1 MAVKTINI
9 KNLLIFLFVLF
20 LSGYYEL
27 ALFAQSVP
35 DTFADIVDMEKPLV
49 VNIYTT
55 QIIKRQKAQDPS
67 QEFFERFYGAPQ
79 KDTKKRSLGS
89 GVIISNDGYIL
100 TNFHV
105 VAKATETKVRLAD
118 GREFDA
124 KLIGTD
130 EKIDIALIKIDAKT
144 ELKGAALGDSDALR
158 VGDWV
163 IAIGNPFGLA
173 HTVTAGIVSAK
184 DRMIGAGPYDD
195 FIQTD
200 ASINPGNS
208 GGPLFNIKGEV
219 IGINTVILSPSGAN
233 VGIGFAIP
241 INMVKEVLSELKEKG
256 KVTRG
261 WLGISVQPLTSELV
275 AALNL
280 NVTEGALVSD
290 TDKGGPAD
298 KAGIKRGDIIVE
310 LEGKKITDITQ
321 LPRMVAR
328 MEAGRQISVK
338 IVRDNETKEVTAVIG
353 KMGR

>member
-1 MAVKTINI
+1 MTTIRVKIIQTLILMI
-9 KNLLIFLFVLF
+9 FLLI
-20 LSGYYEL
+20 SYQDT
-27 ALFAQSVP
+27 LFAQPVP
-35 DTFADIVDMEKPLV
+35 STFADIVDMEKPLV

-55 QIIKRQKAQDPS
+55 QIIKRQKTQDPS
-67 QEFFERFYGAPQ
+67 QEFFERFYGAPR

-124 KLIGTD
+124 KIIGTD
-130 EKIDIALIKIDAKT
+130 EKIDVALIKIDAKT
-144 ELKGAALGDSDALR
+144 ELKAAALGDSDALR

-241 INMVKEVLSELKEKG
+241 INMVKEVLSDLKEKG

-261 WLGISVQPLTSELV
+261 WLGVSVQPLTPELV

-280 NVTEGALVSD
+280 TVTEGALVSD
-290 TDKGGPAD
+290 TDKGGPAE

-328 MEAGRQISVK
+328 MEAGKTINIK
-338 IVRDNETKEVTAVIG
+338 IVRDNETKDVTAVIG
-353 KMGR
+353 KMGK

>member
-1 MAVKTINI
+1 MATIRVKIIQTLILMI
-9 KNLLIFLFVLF
+9 FLLI
-20 LSGYYEL
+20 SYQDT
-27 ALFAQSVP
+27 LFAQPVP
-35 DTFADIVDMEKPLV
+35 STFADIVDMEKPLV

-55 QIIKRQKAQDPS
+55 QIIKRQKAQDPA

-100 TNFHV
+100 TNLHV
-105 VAKATETKVRLAD
+105 VAKAAEIKVRLAD

-124 KLIGTD
+124 KIIGTD
-130 EKIDIALIKIDAKT
+130 EKIDVALIKIDAKT
-144 ELKGAALGDSDALR
+144 ELKAAALGDSDALR

-241 INMVKEVLSELKEKG
+241 INMVKEVLSDLKDKG

-261 WLGISVQPLTSELV
+261 WLGISVQPLTPELV

-280 NVTEGALVSD
+280 TVTEGALVSD
-290 TDKGGPAD
+290 TDKGGPAE
-298 KAGIKRGDIIVE
+298 KAGIKRGDIIIE

-328 MEAGRQISVK
+328 MEAGKEINIK
-338 IVRDNETKEVTAVIG
+338 IVRDNETKEITAVIG
-353 KMGR
+353 KMGK

>member
-1 MAVKTINI
+1 M
-9 KNLLIFLFVLF
+9 KNKIFYIIIFSLF
-20 LSGYYEL
+20 LLTSYEE
-27 ALFAQSVP
+27 AIFAQPVP
-35 DTFADIVDMEKPLV
+35 GTFADIVDKEKPLV

-67 QEFFERFYGAPQ
+67 QEFFDRFFGVPQ
-79 KDTKKRSLGS
+79 KDKKISNLGS
-89 GVIISNDGYIL
+89 GFIISSDGYIL

-105 VAKATETKVRLAD
+105 VRKATVIKVKLAD

-124 KLIGTD
+124 GIIGSD
-130 EKIDIALIKIDAKT
+130 EKIDVALIKIDVQT
-144 ELKGAALGDSDALR
+144 ALPSAIFGNSDALR

-219 IGINTVILSPSGAN
+219 IGINTAIVPAGQ
-233 VGIGFAIP
+233 GIGFAIP
-241 INMVKEVLSELKEKG
+241 INMVSEILAELKEKG

-261 WLGISVQPLTSELV
+261 WLGISVQALTPELI

-280 NVTEGALVSD
+280 SVTEGALVTD
-290 TDKGGPAD
+290 VDKGSPAD
-298 KAGIKRGDIIVE
+298 KAGIRRGDVIIE
-310 LEGKKITDITQ
+310 LEGKKITDITF

-328 MEAGRQISVK
+328 MEVGRK
-338 IVRDNETKEVTAVIG
+338 INLKIARNGEIKEVTAVIE
-353 KMGR
+353 KMGK

>member
-1 MAVKTINI
+1 MQIRTVKTINI
-9 KNLLIFLFVLF
+9 FFLILF
-20 LSGYYEL
+20 LLLFYKDS
-27 ALFAQSVP
+27 LFAQPVP
-35 DTFADIVDMEKPLV
+35 NTFADIVDMEKPLV

-55 QIIKRQKAQDPS
+55 QIIKRQKIQDPS

-89 GVIISNDGYIL
+89 GVIISSDGYVL

-130 EKIDIALIKIDAKT
+130 EKIDVALIKIDAKT
-144 ELKGAALGDSDALR
+144 ELKEAALGDSDALR

-321 LPRMVAR
+321 LPRIVAR
-328 MEAGRQISVK
+328 IEIGKKINVK
-338 IVRDNETKEVTAVIG
+338 IVRDNEAKEVTAVIG
-353 KMGR
+353 KMGK